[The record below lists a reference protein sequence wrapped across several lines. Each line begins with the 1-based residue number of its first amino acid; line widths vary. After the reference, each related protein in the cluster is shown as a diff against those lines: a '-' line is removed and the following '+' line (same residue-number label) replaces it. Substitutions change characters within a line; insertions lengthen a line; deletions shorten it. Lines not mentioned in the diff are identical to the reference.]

1 MALAAEHLDA
11 KVSPYLAMLTQTQ
24 TQIPAISRLVS
35 SNASWGD
42 GSTVYLDAEGN
53 HVASKNLSK
62 EAKQMLHDYRLVQY
76 DMTKGKNYLS
86 NYGFFDVQ

>member
-1 MALAAEHLDA
+1 MRT
-11 KVSPYLAMLTQTQ
+11 VPYEQPQCSQAQ

-53 HVASKNLSK
+53 HVTSKNLPK

>member
-1 MALAAEHLDA
+1 M
-11 KVSPYLAMLTQTQ
+11 T
-24 TQIPAISRLVS
+24 
-35 SNASWGD
+35 
-42 GSTVYLDAEGN
+42 
-53 HVASKNLSK
+53 SKDLSK